1 MSRGKV
7 YISGPITGIDFGNRF
22 AFSCARNALELCG
35 YEVVD
40 PSEVQLDDEATWTD
54 YMRADLKLLLDC
66 DYIYMLEGWEKSRGA
81 RIELALAKNLRIKEI
96 DLDQEYERA
105 KHRAGEDID
114 VDEYYDLQ
122 ITMGFADVAKR
133 LATAISRLEEG
144 EARCA
149 EKP

>member
-22 AFSCARNALELCG
+22 AFSCARNALEMCG

-40 PSEVQLDDEATWTD
+40 PSEVKLDDEATWAD

-66 DYIYMLEGWEKSRGA
+66 DHIYMLEGWEDSKGA
-81 RIELALAKNLRIKEI
+81 RIERELAENLGIEEI

-105 KHRAGEDID
+105 KQRAGEDID
-114 VDEYYDLQ
+114 IDEYYALQ

-133 LATAISRLEEG
+133 LAMAISRLEEG
-144 EARCA
+144 ETR
-149 EKP
+149 

>member
-1 MSRGKV
+1 MNRGKV

-35 YEVVD
+35 YEVID

-66 DYIYMLEGWEKSRGA
+66 DFIYMLEGWENSRGA
-81 RIELALAKNLRIKEI
+81 RIERELAKNLRIKEI
-96 DLDQEYERA
+96 DLDEESERV
-105 KHRAGEDID
+105 KKRAAEEID
-114 VDEYYDLQ
+114 VDAYYDLQ

-133 LATAISRLEEG
+133 LATAISRFEE
-144 EARCA
+144 EESR
-149 EKP
+149 

>member
-40 PSEVQLDDEATWTD
+40 PSEVQLDDEATWAD

-66 DYIYMLEGWEKSRGA
+66 DFIYMLDGWEDSKGA
-81 RIELALAKNLRIKEI
+81 RLERELAENLGIEEI

-105 KHRAGEDID
+105 EQRAGEDID
-114 VDEYYDLQ
+114 IDEYYDLQ

-133 LATAISRLEEG
+133 LAAAISRLEEG
-144 EARCA
+144 EAR
-149 EKP
+149 

>member
-66 DYIYMLEGWEKSRGA
+66 DFIYMLDGWEDSKGA
-81 RIELALAKNLRIKEI
+81 RIERELAENLGIEEI
-96 DLDQEYERA
+96 DIDQECERA
-105 KHRAGEDID
+105 KNRAADDID
-114 VDEYYDLQ
+114 IDEYYDLQ
-122 ITMGFADVAKR
+122 IVTGFAAVAR
-133 LATAISRLEEG
+133 DLAAAISRLEEG
-144 EARCA
+144 EAR
-149 EKP
+149 

>member
-22 AFSCARNALELCG
+22 AFSCARSALELCG

-66 DYIYMLEGWEKSRGA
+66 DFIYMLEGWEDSRGA
-81 RIELALAKNLRIKEI
+81 RLERELAKNLRIKEI
-96 DLDQEYERA
+96 DLDQECERA
-105 KHRAGEDID
+105 KQRAGEDLD

-144 EARCA
+144 EAR
-149 EKP
+149 